1 MRIAVVGGKLQGIET
16 CYLARRAGWE
26 VVLIDRDPRAPASGL
41 CSAFFCR
48 DIVKEPEELTQI
60 ISDVDL
66 IVPAVEDFETLQCL
80 AGVAKKDSIPL
91 ALDLDA
97 YAITSSKK
105 ASDHLFHRLALSV
118 PQPWPDCGFPVI
130 VKPDESSGSKGVRK
144 IADQATLDLF
154 LEKNRPNL
162 PQWVIQ
168 EYLEGPSYSLEVVG
182 LDGRCVALQPTVL
195 EMDVAFDCKRV
206 IAPAGLSKDLD
217 AEFRAVAGA
226 LAQTLSL
233 TGVMD
238 LEVVYHG
245 GSLKILEIDARLPS
259 QTPSAVERST
269 GINILECLRQV
280 FVESRLSENP
290 QIQTERGVVYEHIR
304 VWADRLEVSGEHI
317 MTQGGPLHM
326 ENGFFGAD
334 TALTNFSGPD
344 KPWVATLIISDT
356 DLEKA
361 WKKRCQVIRTTMEAC
376 RLSRYRDPVPD
387 GSRVRTE
394 RSG

>member
-16 CYLARRAGWE
+16 CYLARRVGWE
-26 VVLIDRDPRAPASGL
+26 VVLIDRDPHAPASGL
-41 CSAFFCR
+41 CGAFFCR

-66 IVPAVEDFETLQCL
+66 IIPAVEDFEALQCL
-80 AGVAKKDSIPL
+80 AEVAKKDRIPL
-91 ALDLDA
+91 ALDLEA
-97 YAITSSKK
+97 YATASSKK
-105 ASDHLFHRLALSV
+105 ASDHLFHRLALSA
-118 PQPWPDCGFPVI
+118 PRLWPDCGIPVI

-195 EMDVAFDCKRV
+195 EMDATFDCKRV

-217 AEFRAVAGA
+217 AEFRALAGA
-226 LAQTLSL
+226 IAQTLRL

-238 LEVVYHG
+238 LEVVYHD

-259 QTPSAVERST
+259 QTPSAVECST
-269 GINILECLRQV
+269 GINILEHLRQV

-334 TALTNFSGPD
+334 TALTNFSSPD
-344 KPWVATLIISDT
+344 KPWVATLIISDR
-356 DLEKA
+356 DREKA
-361 WKKRCQVIRTTMEAC
+361 WEKRCQVIRTTMEAC
-376 RLSRYRDPVPD
+376 GLSSYRDPVPD

-394 RSG
+394 SSG